1 LSHIRLE
8 KGIFTV
14 YYWYNTNLGLMAL
27 KQKVDGEI
35 KSAMIAKDKVRL
47 TALRAIKSMILLEET
62 KGGFSGELSEDE
74 EMKLLTKAAKQR
86 KDSADIYQQQ
96 NRPDLLEVEL
106 AELAV
111 IQEFLPK
118 ALTDDE
124 LTLAIQEI
132 INVTGAVSAKEM
144 GKVIGAANKQL
155 AGKADGKA
163 IADKVKSLLNG

>member
-1 LSHIRLE
+1 MS
-8 KGIFTV
+8 
-14 YYWYNTNLGLMAL
+14 L
-27 KQKVDGEI
+27 KQNVESQI

-62 KGGFSGELSEDE
+62 KEGFSGTLSEDD

-86 KDSADIYQQQ
+86 KDSADIYEKQG
-96 NRPDLLEVEL
+96 RADLLEVEL

-118 ALTDDE
+118 ALTDEE
-124 LTLAIQEI
+124 LTAAIQEI
-132 INVTGAVSAKEM
+132 ITATGAAGPKDM
-144 GKVIGAANKQL
+144 GKVMGVASKQL

-163 IADKVKSLLNG
+163 ISEKVKSLLNS

>member
-1 LSHIRLE
+1 
-8 KGIFTV
+8 
-14 YYWYNTNLGLMAL
+14 MAL
-27 KQKVDGEI
+27 KQKIEGEI

-62 KGGFSGELSEDE
+62 KGGFSGELSEED

-86 KDSADIYQQQ
+86 RDSADIYQQQ

-118 ALTDDE
+118 ALTD
-124 LTLAIQEI
+124 
-132 INVTGAVSAKEM
+132 
-144 GKVIGAANKQL
+144 
-155 AGKADGKA
+155 
-163 IADKVKSLLNG
+163 

>member
-1 LSHIRLE
+1 
-8 KGIFTV
+8 
-14 YYWYNTNLGLMAL
+14 MAL
-27 KQKVDGEI
+27 KQKIEGEI
-35 KSAMIAKDKVRL
+35 KSAMIAKDKIRL

-124 LTLAIQEI
+124 LTIAIQEI

-163 IADKVKSLLNG
+163 IADKVKALLNG

>member
-1 LSHIRLE
+1 
-8 KGIFTV
+8 
-14 YYWYNTNLGLMAL
+14 MAL

-62 KGGFSGELSEDE
+62 KGGFSGELSSED

-118 ALTDDE
+118 ALTDEE
-124 LTLAIQEI
+124 LTMAIQEI
-132 INVTGAVSAKEM
+132 INVTGVVSAKEM

>member
-1 LSHIRLE
+1 
-8 KGIFTV
+8 
-14 YYWYNTNLGLMAL
+14 MAL

-118 ALTDDE
+118 ALTDEE
-124 LTLAIQEI
+124 LTMAIQEI
-132 INVTGAVSAKEM
+132 INITGAVSAKEM

>member
-1 LSHIRLE
+1 
-8 KGIFTV
+8 
-14 YYWYNTNLGLMAL
+14 MAL
-27 KQKVDGEI
+27 KQKVEGEI

-62 KGGFSGELSEDE
+62 KGGFSGELSEED

-86 KDSADIYQQQ
+86 RDSADIYQQQ